1 MEILAPTEEGI
12 ERAALALAAGKL
24 VVIPTET
31 VYGLGANAFDTRAVA
46 RVFEAKR
53 RPTFDPLIVH
63 IAELEALDAVA
74 VWPNEV
80 ARALAE
86 AFWPGPLTLILPK
99 RERVPGLVTSG
110 LDSVAVRMPAHPVAR
125 AIIRLSGV
133 PVAAPSANPFGY
145 LSPTRAEHV
154 ARMLGDAVD
163 FIVDGGPCEIGVE
176 STVLDVTGER
186 PRILRPGGLPRAAI
200 EKLCGPVD
208 IIDRASGQ
216 PTSPGQLE
224 SHYAPRSRLD
234 LVEAGG
240 LAAAPSGPDDA
251 ILFFDEASRR
261 AFQAARKAEP
271 RLGASASAENSG
283 ATGGSGGGVASGHIG
298 GRRGVERVLSPSGDL
313 REAAA
318 ALFDLLHELDLAG
331 VKRIWAE
338 RLPAEGLGLAVND
351 RLWKAST
358 KA

>member
-1 MEILAPTEEGI
+1 MEILAPTEEGMA
-12 ERAALALAAGKL
+12 RAARALAEGLL
-24 VVIPTET
+24 VAIPTET

-46 RVFEAKR
+46 RIFEAKR

-63 IAELEALDAVA
+63 IAELDALDEIASF
-74 VWPNEV
+74 PNEL
-80 ARALAE
+80 ARRLAQ

-110 LDSVAVRMPAHPVAR
+110 LDTVAVRMPAHPVALS
-125 AIIRLSGV
+125 IIRLSGV

-154 ARMLGDAVD
+154 ARMLGEAVD
-163 FIVDGGPCEIGVE
+163 FIVDGGASHIGVE

-200 EKLCGPVD
+200 EEICGPVD
-208 IIDRASGQ
+208 IIDRASAQ

-224 SHYAPRSRLD
+224 SHYAPHARLD
-234 LVEAGG
+234 LVAAGG
-240 LAAAPSGPDDA
+240 LAAAPIGAGDA
-251 ILFFDEASRR
+251 ILFFDEASRS
-261 AFQAARKAEP
+261 AFHAAREGDRASAARDEAQP
-271 RLGASASAENSG
+271 RL
-283 ATGGSGGGVASGHIG
+283 
-298 GRRGVERVLSPSGDL
+298 ERVLSPSGDL

-318 ALFDLLHELDLAG
+318 ALFDLLHAFDLEE
-331 VKRIWAE
+331 VERVWAE

-358 KA
+358 KQ

>member
-12 ERAALALAAGKL
+12 ARAAQALAAGAL

-74 VWPNEV
+74 VWPNAV

-125 AIIRLSGV
+125 AIIRLYGV

-154 ARMLGDAVD
+154 ARMLGEAVD

-176 STVLDVTGER
+176 STVLDVTGAR
-186 PRILRPGGLPRAAI
+186 PKILRPGGLPRAAI
-200 EKLCGPVD
+200 EGVCGPVD
-208 IIDRASGQ
+208 LEDRLGAQ

-224 SHYAPRSRLD
+224 SHYAPRARLD

-240 LAAAPSGPDDA
+240 LAEAPIGLDDA
-251 ILFFDEASRR
+251 ILFFDEASRL
-261 AFQAARKAEP
+261 AFRAARKTEP
-271 RLGASASAENSG
+271 RSG
-283 ATGGSGGGVASGHIG
+283 ASGGGYNGAG
-298 GRRGVERVLSPSGDL
+298 GGVERVLSLSGDL

-331 VKRIWAE
+331 VERIWAE